1 MVHLHTSM
9 PRPARE
15 LVGKVVILEAPI
27 GTARRTLLQQYLQEA
42 EQNLNAATW
51 LLLCTF
57 TVGGAWAGLSDLLT
71 AAVSQI
77 EPQDPEL
84 LSAHSYEL
92 CLVAPSLRQRISV
105 QHPTLTELAQGHER
119 VRNYPADRAY
129 RSLHGLIDFLDTW
142 RQESPHTPV
151 VIACDQFDQSSP
163 LVQRFFTECVR
174 RCADR
179 WQLTLF
185 LAVSPGN
192 AQQIASQFSAHR
204 ASIVQL
210 PLPPD
215 PPQPMTREQALAEAQ
230 HLQQQV
236 EDDPMVADI
245 ATPRLID
252 LWEQAGDTR
261 AALRWQIQA
270 MHRFNQLGLY
280 GAGFRYCGAI
290 EARLDE
296 IRQRDFP
303 LYSMAVISLYFCYLT
318 LGHVEQAYTLIK
330 EKVIDQIETQPS
342 RSHNYYL
349 LAMLYAR
356 FLPQRDLPKAV
367 ECLEYGLSLLASAEL
382 SDAVRSFYIVF
393 LKNGLAYIRAQQ
405 KRPAEA
411 VALCQ
416 EGLQI
421 LDRFLAPEQH
431 RLHRSVLIYN
441 IAQVYAATG
450 QNEQAL
456 EAFSSVIAMDP
467 YYSEYYNERG
477 AIFFKDGNLRAAE
490 RDYLRAIELSPP
502 YSEVWI
508 NLGQCYRE
516 MERREDAIAAYTRA
530 LDLDPQAVLP
540 LIGRAEMYAECGQP
554 EQALQDY
561 DAALQLE
568 PQQPL
573 VLAARAVV
581 YYECGQLSQ
590 ALNDLDRAIM
600 LAPDQAICYQNR
612 ATALIDLKRFREAIR
627 DLERYLQLQP
637 QAEDRS
643 EVEQQLASLR
653 AVRE

>member
-1 MVHLHTSM
+1 MVHLYTSM

-15 LVGKVVILEAPI
+15 LAGKVVILEAPA
-27 GTARRTLLQQYLQEA
+27 GTARQMLLQQCLQEA
-42 EQNLNAATW
+42 EQTLDAATW
-51 LLLCTF
+51 LLACNF
-57 TVGGAWAGLSDLLT
+57 SMGGAWAGLQDLL
-71 AAVSQI
+71 AAVVSQV
-77 EPQDPEL
+77 EQQDPEL

-92 CLVAPSLRQRISV
+92 CLAAPSLRRRISV

-142 RQESPHTPV
+142 RQTSVQNPLM
-151 VIACDQFDQSSP
+151 IACDQFDQSSP
-163 LVQRFFTECVR
+163 LVQRFFRECVR

-179 WQLTLF
+179 WQLTLL

-192 AQQIASQFSAHR
+192 AQQTASQFSSQTAI
-204 ASIVQL
+204 IVQL

-236 EDDPMVADI
+236 EDDPAVADI

-252 LWEQAGDTR
+252 LWEQAGDTQ
-261 AALRWQIQA
+261 AAVRWQIQA

-280 GAGFRYCGAI
+280 GAGLRYCTAI
-290 EARLDE
+290 EARLEE
-296 IRQRDFP
+296 IGQRDFP
-303 LYSMAVISLYFCYLT
+303 LYSTAVISLYFCYLT

-330 EKVIDQIETQPS
+330 EKVIDQIHTQPS

-367 ECLEYGLSLLASAEL
+367 ECLEYGLSLLASADL
-382 SDAVRSFYIVF
+382 SDAVRYFYIVF

-405 KRPAEA
+405 KQPAEA

-416 EGLQI
+416 EGLGL

-431 RLHRSVLIYN
+431 RLHRSVLVYN

-450 QNEQAL
+450 QTERAL
-456 EAFSSVIAMDP
+456 ETFSMVIAMDP

-502 YSEVWI
+502 YPEVWI

-540 LIGRAEMYAECGQP
+540 LIGRAEMYAECEQA

-561 DAALQLE
+561 DAALCLE

-581 YYECGQLSQ
+581 HYELGQLLQ
-590 ALNDLDRAIM
+590 AINDLDNAIA
-600 LAPDQAICYQNR
+600 LAPDQALFYHNR
-612 ATALIDLKRFREAIR
+612 ATALSDLKRFREARR
-627 DLERYLQLQP
+627 DLERYLHLQP
-637 QAEDRS
+637 DAEDRS
-643 EVEQQLASLR
+643 EIEQKLAALR
-653 AVRE
+653 IAQQ

>member
-1 MVHLHTSM
+1 M

-15 LVGKVVILEAPI
+15 LAGKVVILEAPA
-27 GTARRTLLQQYLQEA
+27 GTARRTLLQQCLQEA
-42 EQNLNAATW
+42 EQTLDAATW
-51 LLLCTF
+51 LLACNF
-57 TVGGAWAGLSDLLT
+57 SVGGAWAGLQDLLA
-71 AAVSQI
+71 AAVSQM
-77 EPQDPEL
+77 EQQDPEL

-92 CLVAPSLRQRISV
+92 CLAAPSLRRRISV

-142 RQESPHTPV
+142 RQAGPQNPL

-179 WQLTLF
+179 WQLTLL
-185 LAVSPGN
+185 LAVAPGK
-192 AQQIASQFSAHR
+192 AEQIASQFPSQTAR
-204 ASIVQL
+204 SIVQL

-215 PPQPMTREQALAEAQ
+215 PPQSVTHEQVLAEAQ
-230 HLQQQV
+230 HLQKQV
-236 EDDPMVADI
+236 EDDPAVADI

-252 LWEQAGDTR
+252 LWEQAGDTQ

-280 GAGFRYCGAI
+280 GAGFRYCPAI

-296 IRQRDFP
+296 IRQHDFP
-303 LYSMAVISLYFCYLT
+303 LYSTAVISLYFCYLT
-318 LGHVEQAYTLIK
+318 LGHVEQAYTLIT
-330 EKVIDQIETQPS
+330 EKVIDQIHAQPS

-356 FLPQRDLPKAV
+356 FLPNRDLPKAV
-367 ECLEYGLSLLASAEL
+367 ECLEYGLSLLASAQL
-382 SDAVRSFYIVF
+382 TDTVRYFYIVF

-416 EGLQI
+416 EGLQL
-421 LDRFLAPEQH
+421 LDRYLAPEQH
-431 RLHRSVLIYN
+431 RLHRSVLVYN

-450 QNEQAL
+450 QSEQAL
-456 EAFSSVIAMDP
+456 EAFSMVIAMDP

-502 YSEVWI
+502 YPEVWI

-530 LDLDPQAVLP
+530 LDLDSQAALP
-540 LIGRAEMYAECGQP
+540 LVGRAEMYAECDQP

-561 DAALQLE
+561 DAALHLE

-581 YYECGQLSQ
+581 HYEIGQLPQ
-590 ALNDLDRAIM
+590 ALNDLDAAIA
-600 LAPDQAICYQNR
+600 LAPEQALFYHNR
-612 ATALIDLKRFREAIR
+612 ATALTDLKRFREATR

-637 QAEDRS
+637 DAEDRS
-643 EVEQQLASLR
+643 EIEQKLSALGVAQ
-653 AVRE
+653 E